1 VDGPLGP
8 WHGGH
13 RPLRAPALKS
23 PADFQLRQIPLALG
37 LQAQPR
43 LANFVAGPN
52 AAALA
57 HLEQLSWPG
66 PPLYLWGAA
75 GSGKTHLLQGL
86 AHRVQ
91 DAGGASAWFDAQDP
105 LPWELEPGV
114 SLVLIDRCEA
124 LDPAHQQAAFALFEH
139 ALAESAQF
147 AAAGRLPPVDLPLR
161 DDLRTRLGWG
171 HIFALQPLDDT
182 QTRRALRAEAQRRG
196 IELSDEVMGY
206 LLVRF
211 PRDLS
216 SLMRMLDQMDEYALS
231 QARAVTVPLVRRMLA
246 DEGAAS

>member
-1 VDGPLGP
+1 MA
-8 WHGGH
+8 
-13 RPLRAPALKS
+13 RATLSAGVEHP
-23 PADFQLRQIPLALG
+23 LRQIPLALG
-37 LQAQPR
+37 PQAQPR

-57 HLEQLSWPG
+57 HLEQLHWPG
-66 PPLYLWGAA
+66 PPLYLWGGA

-105 LPWELEPGV
+105 LPWALEPGV
-114 SLVLIDRCEA
+114 ALVLVDRCET
-124 LDPAHQQAAFALFEH
+124 LDAPHQQAAFALFEH
-139 ALAESAQF
+139 ALAERAQF
-147 AAAGRLPPVDLPLR
+147 AAAGRVPPVDLPLR

-171 HIFALQPLDDT
+171 HVFALQPLDEAHS
-182 QTRRALRAEAQRRG
+182 RSALRAEAQRRG
-196 IELSDEVMGY
+196 IELSDEVMNF

-216 SLMRMLDQMDEYALS
+216 SLMALLDQMDEYALS

-246 DEGAAS
+246 EEGAAS

>member
-1 VDGPLGP
+1 
-8 WHGGH
+8 
-13 RPLRAPALKS
+13 
-23 PADFQLRQIPLALG
+23 LRQIPLALG
-37 LQAQPR
+37 PQAQPR

-57 HLEQLSWPG
+57 HLEQFSWPG

-91 DAGGASAWFDAQDP
+91 DAGGSTAWFDAQDP
-105 LPWELEPGV
+105 LPWDLEPGCT
-114 SLVLIDRCEA
+114 LVLIDRCEA
-124 LDPAHQQAAFALFEH
+124 LDAAHQQAAFALFEN
-139 ALAESAQF
+139 ALAERAQF

-171 HIFALQPLDDT
+171 HIFALQPLDEA
-182 QTRRALRAEAQRRG
+182 QTRSALRAEAQRRG
-196 IELSDEVMGY
+196 IALGDEVMAY
-206 LLVRF
+206 LMVRF

-216 SLMRMLDQMDEYALS
+216 SLMRLLDQMDEYALS

-246 DEGAAS
+246 EEGTAA